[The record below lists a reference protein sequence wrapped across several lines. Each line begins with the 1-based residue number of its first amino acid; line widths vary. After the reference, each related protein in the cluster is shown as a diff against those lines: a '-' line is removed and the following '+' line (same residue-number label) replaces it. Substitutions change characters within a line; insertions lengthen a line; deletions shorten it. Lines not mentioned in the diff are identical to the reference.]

1 MTVVSRLPATSLSL
15 SVAPPRPLTSFER
28 GRDLCTFVS
37 TAASHVMR
45 TLQRPLQEPAQQRK
59 VNHRR
64 FLQNQICRS
73 FSDIEA
79 ATRRL
84 ASSILSQEAQT
95 PPPAASQQM
104 NPPKPNNP
112 PPAKAPPGS
121 FLGTAE
127 AFVAPDPSPCWALPL
142 DALVSGPE
150 ELFEPITE
158 EMEPAS
164 NILPLCGP
172 DPLGTCL
179 LGCNHAPSGLP
190 SHGDGSA
197 ACGACL
203 VASDKCLP
211 VASECPIPASNPGS
225 LVVSDYDNCVPFW
238 ELETW

>member
-1 MTVVSRLPATSLSL
+1 MPHGSHISQPSM
-15 SVAPPRPLTSFER
+15 APPRPLTSYER

-45 TLQRPLQEPAQQRK
+45 TLQRPCRSRPGKRK

-95 PPPAASQQM
+95 PPAASQQM

-112 PPAKAPPGS
+112 PPARAPPGS

-127 AFVAPDPSPCWALPL
+127 AFVAPDPSPSWALSL
-142 DALVSGPE
+142 DALMSGPD

-164 NILPLCGP
+164 NTLSLCGP
-172 DPLGTCL
+172 DPLESCL
-179 LGCNHAPSGLP
+179 LGCNNAPPGLP
-190 SHGDGSA
+190 SNGEGSA

-203 VASDKCLP
+203 VAADQCFP
-211 VASECPIPASNPGS
+211 GASQCPIPASNPGA